1 MRITVIAYVV
11 STGCGGMPAQPA
23 TPTPAAKPLHSPE
36 LDRIMK
42 NEVNQPYSALVFGV
56 FHSENGVDYA
66 AIATPLE
73 VLRSGIAKVRNIA
86 DPPVETSEARAV
98 FFTYLESLAHDTEK
112 LRSAVA
118 RRDPSDTEA
127 ALVRLGKTCNSCH
140 HFFRL
145 EIQDTPEK

>member
-1 MRITVIAYVV
+1 
-11 STGCGGMPAQPA
+11 
-23 TPTPAAKPLHSPE
+23 
-36 LDRIMK
+36 MK
-42 NEVNQPYSALVFGV
+42 DEVNQPYSALVFGV

-73 VLRSGIAKVRNIA
+73 VLRSGIAKVRDIA
-86 DPPVETSEARAV
+86 DPPVETSEARSV
-98 FFTYLESLAHDTEK
+98 FFTYLESLARDTEK
-112 LRSAVA
+112 FHSAVA
-118 RRDPSDTEA
+118 RRDRSGIEA